1 MLNIGKWLGYTY
13 ENKNAVPIG
22 VIPQPTQDEIRSQIR
37 KPIESKPDAYKSC
50 QSSSARFLQNAN
62 QTPQ

>member
-37 KPIESKPDAYKSC
+37 KPDAYKSC